1 MLLRYTAG
9 RTTNVAK
16 AIYSLRASYRWCLS
30 GTPLQNNVGELY
42 GLVKFLKMDPW
53 AYYCCNMKGCDC
65 KFMWWQFVR
74 GALTSNNPVRMVS
87 GLDKDHF
94 HEIIRG
100 VVAGAEGKKCAA
112 CGHRS
117 FMHFSYF
124 NRNIIK
130 PISNNGFTGT
140 GRDAML
146 RIRNEVLQK
155 IQLRRTKVIV
165 QKDINLPPLTVRIVK
180 LKLSTDEKDFYEA
193 IYKQSKLKFDSFGA
207 KGTVLNNY
215 AHIFD
220 MLGRLRQA
228 CDHPYL
234 IVHGNRHGQAAQLPG
249 KTSKRPDRAG
259 ALCGICQDLVTE
271 EDVEIAK
278 CKHVFHNSCITD
290 YVTGI
295 SMDNDDPVHA
305 EDDTAGTSGKAKRG
319 KALKKTK
326 SAPAATAPKEIK
338 KNKKPMQP
346 GCPVCFKPLTI
357 TLADPN
363 APKSEEQIR
372 KYVYHT
378 EAIPVHVTPQVA
390 CNLKHR
396 VCATGML

>member
-1 MLLRYTAG
+1 
-9 RTTNVAK
+9 
-16 AIYSLRASYRWCLS
+16 
-30 GTPLQNNVGELY
+30 
-42 GLVKFLKMDPW
+42 
-53 AYYCCNMKGCDC
+53 MKGCDC

-74 GALTSNNPVRMVS
+74 GALPLGSFTRPFICPCVI
-87 GLDKDHF
+87 GLDGGEFESHF
-94 HEIIRG
+94 G
-100 VVAGAEGKKCAA
+100 VMAGAEGRKCAA

-117 FMHFSYF
+117 FMHYSYF

-130 PISNNGFTGT
+130 PISNNGFSGT

-155 IQLRRTKVIV
+155 IQLRRTKVLV

-249 KTSKRPDRAG
+249 KTSRRPDKAG

-271 EDVEIAK
+271 EDVAVAG

-295 SMDNDDPVHA
+295 SMDASDDG
-305 EDDTAGTSGKAKRG
+305 EDDTVATTSDKPKRG
-319 KALKKTK
+319 KAAKKAKGGSATAATKSKKTK
-326 SAPAATAPKEIK
+326 KT
-338 KNKKPMQP
+338 MQP
-346 GCPVCFKPLTI
+346 GCPVCFKGLTI
-357 TLADPN
+357 ALSDPSAQKTEEEIRRCA
-363 APKSEEQIR
+363 APLHFLYLCHIK
-372 KYVYHT
+372 
-378 EAIPVHVTPQVA
+378 
-390 CNLKHR
+390 N
-396 VCATGML
+396 

>member
-1 MLLRYTAG
+1 M
-9 RTTNVAK
+9 
-16 AIYSLRASYRWCLS
+16 
-30 GTPLQNNVGELY
+30 P
-42 GLVKFLKMDPW
+42 
-53 AYYCCNMKGCDC
+53 
-65 KFMWWQFVR
+65 
-74 GALTSNNPVRMVS
+74 
-87 GLDKDHF
+87 
-94 HEIIRG
+94 
-100 VVAGAEGKKCAA
+100 AGAEGKKCVA

-130 PISNNGFTGT
+130 PISNNGFSGT

-146 RIRNEVLQK
+146 RIRNEVLHK

-234 IVHGNRHGQAAQLPG
+234 IVHGNRYGQAAQLPG
-249 KTSKRPDRAG
+249 KTTRRPDRAG

-290 YVTGI
+290 YVNGI
-295 SMDNDDPVHA
+295 SMDNTDEPEH
-305 EDDTAGTSGKAKRG
+305 EDDDAAAATSSKLKGGKA
-319 KALKKTK
+319 AKKTK
-326 SAPAATAPKEIK
+326 QAPAATAAKS
-338 KNKKPMQP
+338 NKKPMQP

-357 TLADPN
+357 TLTDPS
-363 APKSEEQIR
+363 APKTEEQIR
-372 KYVYHT
+372 RY
-378 EAIPVHVTPQVA
+378 AF
-390 CNLKHR
+390 HR
-396 VCATGML
+396 

>member
-1 MLLRYTAG
+1 MT
-9 RTTNVAK
+9 
-16 AIYSLRASYRWCLS
+16 
-30 GTPLQNNVGELY
+30 
-42 GLVKFLKMDPW
+42 
-53 AYYCCNMKGCDC
+53 
-65 KFMWWQFVR
+65 
-74 GALTSNNPVRMVS
+74 
-87 GLDKDHF
+87 
-94 HEIIRG
+94 
-100 VVAGAEGKKCAA
+100 AGAEGKKCAA

-124 NRNIIK
+124 NSNIIK

-278 CKHVFHNSCITD
+278 CQHVFHNSCITD

-295 SMDNDDPVHA
+295 SMDDDDPEDA
-305 EDDTAGTSGKAKRG
+305 EDERATGATGKAKRG
-319 KALKKTK
+319 KAAKKMK
-326 SAPAATAPKEIK
+326 AVPAAKSSK
-338 KNKKPMQP
+338 KSKKPMQP

-357 TLADPN
+357 TLSDRSGS
-363 APKSEEQIR
+363 KTEEQIR
-372 KYVYHT
+372 KYVSQIKPSLFMRHRDGLVYET
-378 EAIPVHVTPQVA
+378 S
-390 CNLKHR
+390 R
-396 VCATGML
+396 VCLQQRCCSCSREC